1 MIEFLLGAAVSAALY
16 YACYMA
22 GRERGRDKG
31 YNAAG
36 GTGTHGTTGRSRKRP
51 KATSVCGTP

>member
-22 GRERGRDKG
+22 GRESGREEALRTLEDEDDRPVVMEHR
-31 YNAAG
+31 
-36 GTGTHGTTGRSRKRP
+36 HGEG
-51 KATSVCGTP
+51 

>member
-31 YNAAG
+31 YNAALEDDEKPIVME
-36 GTGTHGTTGRSRKRP
+36 HQHEEE
-51 KATSVCGTP
+51 

>member
-22 GRERGRDKG
+22 GRERGRDEG
-31 YNAAG
+31 YLSALEDDEKPVVMEHR
-36 GTGTHGTTGRSRKRP
+36 HGED
-51 KATSVCGTP
+51 